1 MEHRKNV
8 SFITRDLD
16 SDAQLTS
23 ARPSRASPSLA
34 TNALLA
40 QVPDHLS
47 LGVILVQGDARV
59 IYMNKSAAEIVASQS
74 GLLVHKR
81 ILKTTD
87 DGETA
92 RLKALIRRAAF
103 DGNEKG
109 GAAGY
114 FALSV
119 SRDSDA
125 RALPIIVA
133 GLKSA
138 GLEVA
143 NAERCAVIFVS
154 DPDLGEAIPMEL
166 LRSLYGLTAAEAG
179 ISLGLLEGK
188 GLEPAAS
195 AASMKLNTAKTHLK
209 RVFEKTH
216 TGRQAE
222 LVRVMLKTAGFLR
235 FD

>member
-1 MEHRKNV
+1 M
-8 SFITRDLD
+8 
-16 SDAQLTS
+16 
-23 ARPSRASPSLA
+23 
-34 TNALLA
+34 
-40 QVPDHLS
+40 
-47 LGVILVQGDARV
+47 ILVQGDGRV
-59 IYMNKSAAEIVASQS
+59 IYMNKSAAEVVASRS
-74 GLLVHKR
+74 GLLVHRR
-81 ILKTTD
+81 IVKTTN

-92 RLKALIRRAAF
+92 RLKALIRRAAS
-103 DGNEKG
+103 DGNEEG

-154 DPDLGEAIPMEL
+154 DPDLGETIPMEL

-188 GLEPAAS
+188 GLEPAAG

-222 LVRVMLKTAGFLR
+222 FVRVMLKTAGFLR